1 MIAQYDIQVGEKTY
15 TLKFNNRALRM
26 LEQEFG
32 MSIMKLGEK
41 MQGDVGINELTRI
54 FRIGLLHQIPDLTIE
69 QTDEIIDEIG
79 IMKASEAV
87 AKAFELAFGTN
98 EDKGTK
104 KQKN

>member
-1 MIAQYDIQVGEKTY
+1 MIAQYDIKAGDKVY
-15 TLKFNNRALRM
+15 TLKYNNRALRI

-41 MQGDVGINELTRI
+41 MQGDVGINELTQI
-54 FRIGLLHQIPDLTIE
+54 FRIGLLHQFPDLTLE

-87 AKAFELAFGTN
+87 AKAFEIAFGTQ
-98 EDKGTK
+98 EKGTT